1 MKTKKV
7 TVDWRVFYITNYG
20 GIYIPSISKV
30 HSQLGIA
37 SPSLTE
43 RFSQRKLK
51 ELYEKAN

>member
-7 TVDWRVFYITNYG
+7 MMNGRVFYITNYG
-20 GIYIPSISKV
+20 GIYIPSITRV

-37 SPSLTE
+37 SPSLSA
-43 RFSQRKLK
+43 RFDQRKLK